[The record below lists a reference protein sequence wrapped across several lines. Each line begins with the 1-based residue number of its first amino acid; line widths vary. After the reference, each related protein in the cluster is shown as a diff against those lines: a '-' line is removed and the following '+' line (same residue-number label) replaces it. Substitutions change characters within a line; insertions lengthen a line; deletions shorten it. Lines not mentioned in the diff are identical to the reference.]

1 MMWAGCPTN
10 FTRGI
15 YITHDSH
22 SLESLHLRGSLRGLV
37 MQEMDLLLY
46 GDSILES
53 LLGNQVGQPRA
64 DWADIA
70 DLWTK
75 HHGGSKAKVLAISG
89 VITKLATTPMY
100 SAACVQHCTL
110 PAKNTVGA

>member
-1 MMWAGCPTN
+1 MKLALGKLPYKSNDVCTKQH
-10 FTRGI
+10 
-15 YITHDSH
+15 THKKRHLDDSCFH
-22 SLESLHLRGSLRGLV
+22 TVTLSGSLRGLV

-53 LLGNQVGQPRA
+53 LLGNQVGQPLA

-89 VITKLATTPMY
+89 VTT
-100 SAACVQHCTL
+100 
-110 PAKNTVGA
+110 

>member
-1 MMWAGCPTN
+1 
-10 FTRGI
+10 
-15 YITHDSH
+15 
-22 SLESLHLRGSLRGLV
+22 

-64 DWADIA
+64 EWADIA
-70 DLWTK
+70 DVWTK

-89 VITKLATTPMY
+89 VTTQLTVILMY
-100 SAACVQHCTL
+100 SAACVHHCIF
-110 PAKNTVGA
+110 PADHI

>member
-1 MMWAGCPTN
+1 MIHTVLSPLHV
-10 FTRGI
+10 RG
-15 YITHDSH
+15 T
-22 SLESLHLRGSLRGLV
+22 LRGLV

-64 DWADIA
+64 DWANIA

-75 HHGGSKAKVLAISG
+75 HHGGSKAKVLAIAG
-89 VITKLATTPMY
+89 VTT
-100 SAACVQHCTL
+100 
-110 PAKNTVGA
+110 

>member
-1 MMWAGCPTN
+1 MCAHSTKKG
-10 FTRGI
+10 F
-15 YITHDSH
+15 YVTHASIH
-22 SLESLHLRGSLRGLV
+22 VQYLPPLHLRGSLWGCM

-75 HHGGSKAKVLAISG
+75 HHGGSKAKVLAIAG
-89 VITKLATTPMY
+89 AAT
-100 SAACVQHCTL
+100 
-110 PAKNTVGA
+110 

>member
-1 MMWAGCPTN
+1 MIHTVLSP
-10 FTRGI
+10 
-15 YITHDSH
+15 
-22 SLESLHLRGSLRGLV
+22 LHLRGSLRGLV

-70 DLWTK
+70 DLWTT
-75 HHGGSKAKVLAISG
+75 HHGGSKAKVLAIAG
-89 VITKLATTPMY
+89 VTT
-100 SAACVQHCTL
+100 
-110 PAKNTVGA
+110 

>member
-1 MMWAGCPTN
+1 
-10 FTRGI
+10 
-15 YITHDSH
+15 
-22 SLESLHLRGSLRGLV
+22 